1 MQKGLVAGG
10 GGTVQEEDIRWMPGY
25 QRDPA
30 HLLPNPGFR
39 GDPASVWQ
47 LLPPPLAWREQAGR

>member
-39 GDPASVWQ
+39 GDPASV
-47 LLPPPLAWREQAGR
+47 